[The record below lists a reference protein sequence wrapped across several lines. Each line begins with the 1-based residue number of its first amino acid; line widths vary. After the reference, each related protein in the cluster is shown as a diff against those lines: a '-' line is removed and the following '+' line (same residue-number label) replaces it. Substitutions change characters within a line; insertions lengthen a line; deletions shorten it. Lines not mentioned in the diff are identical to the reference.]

1 MRYFVT
7 GATGFIGGELAR
19 QLTAA
24 GHQVVALVR
33 TPAKAAALRDLG
45 AELHPGDITDRGSL
59 RAPMKGADGV
69 FHVAAWYKVG
79 VRQRAEGE
87 AEAINVEG
95 TRNVLEVMR
104 ELGIPKGVYTS
115 TVAIFS
121 DTRGQLV
128 NETYRFAGTHLSEYD
143 RTKARA
149 HYEVVQPMMQAGLP
163 LVSVLPG
170 IVFGP
175 GDTSSVRTGLIDV
188 LRGKLPVLPS
198 RTAGCWAHVEDT
210 ARGHV
215 LAMEKGRV
223 GEDYI
228 IAGEPRTFV
237 EVFTMAA
244 RMSNR
249 RPPLA
254 VAPGLFG
261 ALSPLAGLIEK
272 VVELPPAYTA
282 EGLRV
287 IAGTTYF
294 GSNAKARREL
304 GFAPR
309 PFEEGWK
316 ATVAHELSLLGT
328 EPARRRP

>member
-19 QLTAA
+19 QLTTA
-24 GHQVVALVR
+24 GHQMVALVR
-33 TPAKAAALRDLG
+33 TPSKAGALRNLG
-45 AELHPGDITDRGSL
+45 VELHPGDITDRESL
-59 RAPMKGADGV
+59 RAPMRGADGV

-79 VRQRAEGE
+79 VRERAE
-87 AEAINVEG
+87 AEAINVGG
-95 TRNVLEVMR
+95 TRNVLEVMH
-104 ELGIPKGVYTS
+104 ELGVPKGVYTS

-128 NETYRFAGTHLSEYD
+128 DETYRFAGTHLSEYD
-143 RTKARA
+143 RTKAKA
-149 HYEVVQPMMQAGLP
+149 HYEVAEPMMRAGLP

-175 GDTSSVRTGLIDV
+175 GDTSSIRTTLIDV
-188 LRGKLPVLPS
+188 LHGKLPVLPA

-210 ARGHV
+210 VRGHV
-215 LAMEKGRV
+215 LAMERGRP

-228 IAGEPRTFV
+228 IAGEPRTFL
-237 EVFTMAA
+237 EVFTVAA
-244 RMSNR
+244 RMANR
-249 RPPLA
+249 RPPMA
-254 VAPGLFG
+254 VAPGLLG
-261 ALSPLAGLIEK
+261 ALAPLAGLIEK
-272 VVELPPAYTA
+272 LVTLPPAYTA

-287 IAGTTYF
+287 IAGSTYF

-309 PFEEGWK
+309 PFDEAWR
-316 ATVAHELSLLGT
+316 ATVAHELKLLGT
-328 EPARRRP
+328 